1 LCAAC
6 RHVAAGGQT
15 AVDAGQ
21 FAVELLGQVAGVGMV
36 EGGENE
42 SQ

>member
-1 LCAAC
+1 MSVELAAAEPSC

-21 FAVELLGQVAGVGMV
+21 FAVELVGQVAGVRMV
-36 EGGENE
+36 
-42 SQ
+42 